1 MATGVSIASE
11 YGKLQDLWRN
21 IERDE
26 EWRLVIWN
34 AQVED
39 MDIIDKFMEIERSPA
54 GEFTDIF
61 FVLTHPIKVISR
73 YFPNRFGKNISVGSK
88 RKFQKSMTLWRL

>member
-1 MATGVSIASE
+1 MAAGVSIASE

-34 AQVED
+34 TQVED

-61 FVLTHPIKVISR
+61 FRFDTSYQGDIKV
-73 YFPNRFGKNISVGSK
+73 FPNRFGKNISVGSK